1 MRQCAD
7 RTREIMDKWQSEH
20 NINRRLVIW
29 PSQTTISNNK
39 SQSMFSDN
47 QIQIWVRH
55 HVGPISRILLELS
68 DRQWTVR
75 SIGVRTEHS
84 GKWENL
90 QEEITWGLGHGEC
103 DLVSV
108 TWGVWNGE
116 CEIVSVTWWVWNG
129 ECILYIVYCK
139 SHHPNT
145 NLRKGDKIF
154 HPFGFIF
161 YIPHMG
167 CPENLPLINNIYML
181 CSLSYSD

>member
-1 MRQCAD
+1 
-7 RTREIMDKWQSEH
+7 MDKWQSEH
-20 NINRRLVIW
+20 DKRWLVIW

-55 HVGPISRILLELS
+55 HVGPISRILLDLS

-75 SIGVRTEHS
+75 SIGGSTEHS
-84 GKWENL
+84 GNWENL
-90 QEEITWGLGHGEC
+90 QEEITWEVWLGEC
-103 DLVSV
+103 DMG
-108 TWGVWNGE
+108 GVA
-116 CEIVSVTWWVWNG
+116 WWVWNC

-145 NLRKGDKIF
+145 NLRKGDQIF

-161 YIPHMG
+161 SIPHMG

-181 CSLSYSD
+181 CSLSYSDWHFVNTW